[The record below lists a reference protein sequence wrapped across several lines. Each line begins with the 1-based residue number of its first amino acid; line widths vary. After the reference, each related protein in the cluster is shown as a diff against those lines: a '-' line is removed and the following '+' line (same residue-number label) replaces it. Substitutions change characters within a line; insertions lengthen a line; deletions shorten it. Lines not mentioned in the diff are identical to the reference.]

1 VKEAQL
7 LDPSVRIS
15 LEVSHEVRTYPLISP
30 NHPLMSVCCC
40 KALCDSGIDYRGSN
54 TGVFYAQLLNSA
66 EDLEDD
72 RYEINSYHG
81 VGRPIA
87 IRPNR
92 ISFTFDLRGQSIAL
106 DTACS
111 SAATAIHL
119 AMSAISLGDIDQ
131 ALVVGMYVFFFL
143 YGFCSCKETELLK
156 RWKYHH

>member
-1 VKEAQL
+1 
-7 LDPSVRIS
+7 
-15 LEVSHEVRTYPLISP
+15 
-30 NHPLMSVCCC
+30 MCC

-54 TGVFYAQLLNSA
+54 TGVFYAQLLNSV

-111 SAATAIHL
+111 SSATAMHL
-119 AMSAISLGDIDQ
+119 AMSGILLGDIDQ
-131 ALVVGMYVFFFL
+131 ALIVGMYVFL
-143 YGFCSCKETELLK
+143 WLCSCKETELLK
-156 RWKYHH
+156 GGSTIINPKQMISVSKLGVLSPTGSSKSFDAAADGYAR

>member
-1 VKEAQL
+1 
-7 LDPSVRIS
+7 
-15 LEVSHEVRTYPLISP
+15 
-30 NHPLMSVCCC
+30 MSCVCC

-54 TGVFYAQLLNSA
+54 TGVFYAQLLNSV

-87 IRPNR
+87 IRSNR

-111 SAATAIHL
+111 SSATAMHL

-131 ALVVGMYVFFFL
+131 ALIVGTYVL
-143 YGFCSCKETELLK
+143 YCGLVQTTELLK
-156 RWKYHH
+156 GGSTIINPKQMISVSKLGVLSSTGSSKSFDASADGYAR

>member
-1 VKEAQL
+1 V
-7 LDPSVRIS
+7 
-15 LEVSHEVRTYPLISP
+15 
-30 NHPLMSVCCC
+30 CC

-111 SAATAIHL
+111 SSATAMHL
-119 AMSAISLGDIDQ
+119 AMSGISLGDIDQ
-131 ALVVGMYVFFFL
+131 ALIVGMYVFLFSCGL
-143 YGFCSCKETELLK
+143 CSCKELSYLK
-156 RWKYHH
+156 GGSTIINPKQMISVSKLGVLSSTGSSKSFDASADGYAR